1 MSSRVGSGV
10 TPEHARIDVQKE
22 VDRLKD
28 STPGKSKVYWLARET
43 VEADDPET
51 GSGAVRETVEAD
63 DPETG
68 SGAVRE
74 TGDSGDFESSKEF
87 DFNYESDPDEHE
99 SLPSSR
105 YVVPVESVLRD
116 FGGQVEYVATHPS
129 FFKDAT
135 SVPAAAAKARVPEPE
150 KGKPG
155 ALRRRKSSVKE
166 LNLQPS
172 ALAPVRAPPALATTY
187 TSRRQLRMPSPSP
200 APRESWA
207 SWVRNLGNVAKEWV
221 KGAMGRK
228 DSSVYFIF

>member
-28 STPGKSKVYWLARET
+28 STPGKSKVYWLARE
-43 VEADDPET
+43 EKT
-51 GSGAVRETVEAD
+51 GSGAVRETVEAGN
-63 DPETG
+63 P
-68 SGAVRE
+68 E

-87 DFNYESDPDEHE
+87 DFNSGSDPDEPE

-105 YVVPVESVLRD
+105 HVVPVESMLRD
-116 FGGQVEYVATHPS
+116 FGGQEEYVATHPS
-129 FFKDAT
+129 FLFKDAT
-135 SVPAAAAKARVPEPE
+135 HIRAAAAEARVFEPE
-150 KGKPG
+150 NGKPG
-155 ALRRRKSSVKE
+155 ALKRRESSVKE

-172 ALAPVRAPPALATTY
+172 ALAPVS
-187 TSRRQLRMPSPSP
+187 TSRRRLQMPPSPSP
-200 APRESWA
+200 SPPPVGWA
-207 SWVRNLGNVAKEWV
+207 SWVRNLGNAAKEWV